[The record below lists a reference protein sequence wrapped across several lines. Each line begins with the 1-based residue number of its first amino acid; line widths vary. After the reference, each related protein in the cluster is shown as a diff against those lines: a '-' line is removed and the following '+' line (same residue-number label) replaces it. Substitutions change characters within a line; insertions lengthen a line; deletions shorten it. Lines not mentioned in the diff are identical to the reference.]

1 MPDSASFI
9 GGYWNPR
16 QDSLDQCATR
26 LEHFIESIAKVS
38 PALCDWRPKAARR
51 TLALRGPVVESL
63 DDARAALARGTA
75 KRDLDN
81 EVIPELG
88 WDCDLWNGRDR
99 EAACSISVCC
109 GCTAEGIRNRCV
121 LEFAQTIHLAFPT
134 VRHATRLIEMMVGA
148 WAPDRVT
155 VTSVSLLDAV
165 GAVVGQDPDPIA
177 GWVDYFS
184 PTFSR
189 APWWDGLAV
198 ETRPLAE
205 GMIVVALDHP
215 PSPEDVE
222 DVRRLAMLSRRMRDS
237 VSRVG

>member
-1 MPDSASFI
+1 MSDSGSFI
-9 GGYWNPR
+9 GAYWNAR
-16 QDSLDQCATR
+16 DDSLDVCATSLAR
-26 LEHFIESIAKVS
+26 FIASIATVS
-38 PALCDWRPKAARR
+38 PILTDWRPKAARKALASR
-51 TLALRGPVVESL
+51 AATLKSL
-63 DDARAALARGTA
+63 DDLHAVLALGASR
-75 KRDLDN
+75 RDVDE
-81 EVIPELG
+81 EVIAELG
-88 WDCDLWNGRDR
+88 WRCGLWNGRNG
-99 EAACSISVCC
+99 EAACSISVRC
-109 GCTAEGIRNRCV
+109 GCVAESIANSCV
-121 LEFAQTIHLAFPT
+121 LNFARGIPVAFPS
-134 VRHATRLIEMMVGA
+134 VGHATRLIEMMVGA